1 MKTRAEEVS
10 EAYKRGVQ
18 AERKATLHI
27 MAAIEAPQTGVTP
40 FEDRLPALRDALLK
54 KGIWPSN
61 EETELHAEIERL
73 ERDLADA
80 SVKCARYETRI
91 KELED
96 YVRDVANPARER
108 MGDELSELKTEIL
121 RLTLLAPPSEK

>member
-1 MKTRAEEVS
+1 MKTRAEEIS

-27 MAAIEAPQTGVTP
+27 MAAIGT
-40 FEDRLPALRDALLK
+40 EDGERDLLALRDALLK

-61 EETELHAEIERL
+61 EETALHAEINRL

-80 SVKCARYETRI
+80 SVKCARLETRI
-91 KELED
+91 KELDE
-96 YVRDVANPARER
+96 YIRDVANPARER
-108 MGDELSELKTEIL
+108 MGAEISELKTEIL
-121 RLTLLAPPSEK
+121 RLTLLSPPSEK

>member
-1 MKTRAEEVS
+1 MKTRAEEIS
-10 EAYKRGVQ
+10 EAYKRGVA
-18 AERKATLHI
+18 AERKATIHMI
-27 MAAIEAPQTGVTP
+27 AAVRNPQTGQNVY
-40 FEDRLPALRDALLK
+40 EHQLPELLDMLQK
-54 KGIWPSN
+54 KGEWPSN
-61 EETELHAEIERL
+61 EETELHAEINRL

-108 MGDELSELKTEIL
+108 MGAELSELKTEIL
-121 RLTLLAPPSEK
+121 RLTLFAPPSEK

>member
-1 MKTRAEEVS
+1 MKTRAEEIS

-27 MAAIEAPQTGVTP
+27 MAAIGT
-40 FEDRLPALRDALLK
+40 EDGERDLLALRDALLK

-61 EETELHAEIERL
+61 EETALHAEIDRL

-80 SVKCARYETRI
+80 SVKCARMATEI
-91 KELED
+91 
-96 YVRDVANPARER
+96 
-108 MGDELSELKTEIL
+108 SELKTEIL
-121 RLTLLAPPSEK
+121 RLTLLSPPSEK

>member
-1 MKTRAEEVS
+1 MKTRAEEIS
-10 EAYKRGVQ
+10 EAYKRGVA

-27 MAAIEAPQTGVTP
+27 LSAIEAPMTGVLP
-40 FEDRLPALRDALLK
+40 YEDRTHALRAALLK
-54 KGIWPSN
+54 KGEWPSN
-61 EETELHAEIERL
+61 EETELHAEIDRL

-80 SVKCARYETRI
+80 SVKLDVAQRRVT
-91 KELED
+91 ELEV

-108 MGDELSELKTEIL
+108 MGAEISELKTEIL